1 MLIYSNTYSYSPP
14 IYSPQQG
21 NMNSQEYYENEENH
35 GSYVYI
41 TLENLVNNYW
51 QNMVGDST
59 ILGNRKRHQILF
71 WMKKGIQQFTMDVLR
86 EVKAVELELGDT
98 LDVILPP
105 DYLNYVRVSWVNE
118 KTGDLMPMQMNRN
131 LPLAK
136 AYLQDNLANI
146 LFDDNGDILI
156 GTTAFN
162 EINDHIITANRQ
174 NVLGCGT
181 DCTGCNYYGANC
193 PNPEMFRLDTSKNH
207 NGQFNIDTRQG
218 RIHFTSQ
225 NASRIIMLEYISDGL
240 EYSNE
245 SDVKVNKMA
254 EMALYAYVTWNLS
267 SLQIGVQEYIVNRY
281 KKDFDTKFRNCKIK
295 MMNLKIPEIVQ
306 ALKERNKW
314 FK

>member
-71 WMKKGIQQFTMDVLR
+71 WMKKGIQQFTMDALR

-146 LFDDNGDILI
+146 LFDDNGDVLI

-162 EINDHIITANRQ
+162 EINDHIITANQQ